1 MLNKKTFAAFIF
13 AAVLLLLGGCSAS
26 QEDLEYY
33 KKEFLAKSDAAF
45 QGIDNS
51 SKVLTD
57 VRNEASKGMKSTKIM
72 NAVDQGRNT
81 LQSMHDDLFASAVP
95 KEMESAKDTLL
106 KGIEKKME
114 AHDELFKFYD
124 LRDKKFE
131 QKADQLL
138 KQSDDLIQQSKAE
151 LQKFKK

>member
-1 MLNKKTFAAFIF
+1 MVNKKMFAAFLF

-26 QEDLEYY
+26 QEDLAYY
-33 KKEFLAKSDAAF
+33 RTEFLAKSDAAF
-45 QGIDNS
+45 QGISNS
-51 SKVLTD
+51 SKVLND
-57 VRNEASKGMKSTKIM
+57 VRNEAAKGMKSTKIM

-81 LQSMHDDLFASAVP
+81 LQSMHDDLLSSAVP
-95 KEMESAKDTLL
+95 KEMEPAKNTLL
-106 KGIEKKME
+106 KGIEKRME

-131 QKADQLL
+131 QSADQLL
-138 KQSDDLIQQSKAE
+138 QQSDDLIQQAKTE